1 MAMAVIEGVI
11 DEQRQGRLP
20 VKVRGLMGSV
30 EVSAIVDTGFN
41 GGLVLPITF
50 AVPLGL
56 LLLRVERFELAD
68 GTLREQFLFQG
79 WAQIGELPEVPTEI
93 IVTFGG
99 EVLIGPELLDAWG
112 ARLLFDLPQRKTVVM
127 TA

>member
-1 MAMAVIEGVI
+1 
-11 DEQRQGRLP
+11 
-20 VKVRGLMGSV
+20 
-30 EVSAIVDTGFN
+30 
-41 GGLVLPITF
+41 
-50 AVPLGL
+50 
-56 LLLRVERFELAD
+56 VERFELAD

-99 EVLIGPELLDAWG
+99 EVLIGMELLDAWG